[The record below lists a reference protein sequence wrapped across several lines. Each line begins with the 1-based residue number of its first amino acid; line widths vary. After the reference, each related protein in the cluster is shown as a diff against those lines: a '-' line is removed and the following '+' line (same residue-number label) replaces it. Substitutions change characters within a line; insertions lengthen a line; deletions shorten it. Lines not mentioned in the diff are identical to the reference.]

1 MPGESISQIP
11 QQALVIGSQDLLM
24 ISQYTGNPSAPYVTK
39 KAAVGLLPSVASYF
53 TVGDF
58 TLAANTTS
66 TIVPMTGCVPTSSFG
81 GVPWPQTLH
90 AANAIDT
97 TYYTMGTDEI
107 TINHASNSLTDRKF
121 GFVLFF

>member
-1 MPGESISQIP
+1 
-11 QQALVIGSQDLLM
+11 M

-39 KAAVGLLPSVASYF
+39 KAAVGLLSGGGYF

-66 TIVPMTGCVPTSSFG
+66 TIVPLTGCVPTSSFS

-121 GFVLFF
+121 GFVLFY